1 MEMDFDIGVVCELKH
16 STALYMCVCLYVWN
30 EKAFYK
36 PGMKMLI

>member
-16 STALYMCVCLYVWN
+16 STAYVCMYVWN

-36 PGMKMLI
+36 SDMKMLI